1 VMHGGPPTF
10 CRRAAGAR
18 LERTKAD
25 WAATWLAV
33 MVLGSADRSWSS
45 AHLRDTANQSDG
57 FAAMFPLSPSR
68 HPGATWKLTPDRWS
82 RQLAGPPID
91 ARSAGAGLRLTAL
104 PSRTPGGCVR
114 RRLAGRPVTGSW

>member
-1 VMHGGPPTF
+1 MHGGPPTF

-25 WAATWLAV
+25 RAATWLAV

-45 AHLRDTANQSDG
+45 AHFRDTANQSDG

-68 HPGATWKLTPDRWS
+68 HPGATWKLVDDLGS
-82 RQLAGPPID
+82 GVAQV
-91 ARSAGAGLRLTAL
+91 GAHAW
-104 PSRTPGGCVR
+104 PGGQPP
-114 RRLAGRPVTGSW
+114 AA